1 MCQSNDKGEVTLPCV
16 CYLNASL
23 ISNEALGQQLLRV
36 TKILGSLKDT
46 INDLQIQ
53 AYMRKQKDDQTSTTE
68 TKHD

>member
-23 ISNEALGQQLLRV
+23 NTNEALGQQLLRV

-46 INDLQIQ
+46 ITDLQMQ
-53 AYMRKQKDDQTSTTE
+53 AYMRKQNDDQTPTTE
-68 TKHD
+68 TTHD